1 MSRVVNE
8 SKGTVVAQRVE
19 LAESLWSRFWGLMG
33 RRGLA
38 HGYGLYLRSTSSV
51 HTAFMRF
58 PIDVIFLDK
67 DGRVRKVVPGLKP
80 FRLALGFGASG
91 ALELAAGAAAQAQVA
106 PGDRLVFSDAD

>member
-1 MSRVVNE
+1 MPQVLNE

-19 LAESLWSRFWGLMG
+19 LAESLWARFWGLMG
-33 RRGLA
+33 RSRLPAG
-38 HGYGLYLRSTSSV
+38 HGLYLRSTSSV

-67 DGRVRKVVPGLKP
+67 EGQVRKVVSGLKP

-91 ALELAAGAAAQAQVA
+91 ALELAAGAAAQAQVT
-106 PGDRLVFSDAD
+106 PGDRLVFTDAA